1 MRTHR
6 AWLLTTLF
14 LLTLGAIPLS
24 ASGPQVVTLNSPAP
38 LLQIKVMVKAGA
50 AADPQGLE
58 GLANLTGQMLIEG
71 GFGDPKKQVSK
82 DKLAEMTRPWGTGAY
97 PEVNVSKEITTFS
110 MTVPK
115 EALGTYVQQVLQPM
129 FTRPLFAPAE
139 LDRLRGEALQTLRS
153 ELRFEQIELVG
164 LVALDNYIHAGT
176 SYAHADLGTE
186 KGLEQVTAEAVR
198 RFYATY
204 YRPENIVV
212 GVSSTDPA
220 VVEQLQKALSG
231 VGQVEAAPF
240 SPRRVEAPA
249 PIRGRE
255 VLIVAEPNAISTGI
269 LAGFPLPLTRVD
281 KDYWA
286 LYIAN
291 IWFGTHRDSFSHLY
305 QVIRADRGYNYG
317 DYSYIEHF
325 EGRPFYLF
333 PPPNNPR
340 RYQYFSIWI
349 RPVQHDYAPH
359 LVKALTWELEN
370 FIRTGMTEEQCDQA
384 KNKARVLYLSLAE
397 TTGRLLGVRLDDQFY
412 GLQPGY
418 LDGYLEN
425 VDKVSCGEVNAAI
438 KKYLQAENLKYVI
451 ITHKDVA
458 PKIADALAS
467 GQPLWGKTPADYQID
482 VKEEGGQKVYTV
494 PETKLELLRR
504 DAAWANYWLDIPRER
519 IRIVPADKMFE
530 TAALPQ

>member
-6 AWLLTTLF
+6 ALLLTTL
-14 LLTLGAIPLS
+14 LLVAAALPVLAAEP
-24 ASGPQVVTLNSPAP
+24 PVVTLNSPAP

-58 GLANLTGQMLIEG
+58 GLANLTAQMLIEG
-71 GFGDPKKQVSK
+71 GFGDPKKPVSK
-82 DKLAEMTRPWGTGAY
+82 DRLAEITRPWGSGAY

-115 EALGTYVQQVLQPM
+115 EVLSAYVQQVLQPM
-129 FTRPLFAPAE
+129 FTQPLFAPVE
-139 LDRLRGEALQTLRS
+139 LDRLRGETLQTLRS
-153 ELRFEQIELVG
+153 DLRFEQIELVG

-176 SYAHADLGTE
+176 GYAHPDLGTE
-186 KGLEQVTAEAVR
+186 KGLEQVTPEAVR
-198 RFYATY
+198 RFYATH
-204 YRPENIVV
+204 YRPENIVI
-212 GVSSTDPA
+212 GVSSSDPS
-220 VVEQLQKALSG
+220 VIGQLRTALSG
-231 VGQVEAAPF
+231 MGRAEAAPF

-249 PIRGRE
+249 PVRGRE
-255 VLIVAEPNAISTGI
+255 VLIIAEPNAISTGI
-269 LAGFPLPLTRVD
+269 HAGFPLPLTRAD

-340 RYQYFSIWI
+340 RYQYFSLWI

-370 FIRTGMTEEQCDQA
+370 FIRTGMSEEECEQA

-397 TTGRLLGVRLDDQFY
+397 TTGRLLGSRLDDQFY

-425 VDKVSCGEVNAAI
+425 VDKVSCAEVNTAI
-438 KKYLQAENLKYVI
+438 KKYLHADSLKYVI
-451 ITHKDVA
+451 VTHKDVA
-458 PKIADALAS
+458 PKIAEALA
-467 GQPLWGKTPADYQID
+467 GNAPLWGKKPADYQID
-482 VKEEGGQKVYTV
+482 VKEEGGRKVYTV
-494 PETKLELLRR
+494 PEGKLELLRR

-519 IRIVPADKMFE
+519 IRIVPAEKMFE
-530 TAALPQ
+530 TAALPE